1 MSRKKRK
8 NPRHMFI
15 SEEYVHYMG
24 GTVAE
29 PCYTI
34 HLGNFGILEDL
45 TLTELFC
52 LRQLLNETYDHQR
65 IQHFLWK
72 EHYEEKRKRAKEG
85 GTK

>member
-1 MSRKKRK
+1 
-8 NPRHMFI
+8 MFV

-34 HLGNFGILEDL
+34 HLGEFGILEDL

-52 LRQLLNETYDHQR
+52 LR
-65 IQHFLWK
+65 
-72 EHYEEKRKRAKEG
+72 
-85 GTK
+85 

>member
-1 MSRKKRK
+1 
-8 NPRHMFI
+8 MFV

-34 HLGNFGILEDL
+34 HLGEYGILEDL

-52 LRQLLNETYDHQR
+52 LRQLLNETYKHQQT
-65 IQHFLWK
+65 QHFLWK
-72 EHYEEKRKRAKEG
+72 DHRESMRNKQVKKG
-85 GTK
+85 GKQ

>member
-1 MSRKKRK
+1 
-8 NPRHMFI
+8 MFV

-34 HLGNFGILEDL
+34 HLGEFGILEDL
-45 TLTELFC
+45 TLTDLFC
-52 LRQLLNETYDHQR
+52 LRQILNETYEHER

-85 GTK
+85 GAK